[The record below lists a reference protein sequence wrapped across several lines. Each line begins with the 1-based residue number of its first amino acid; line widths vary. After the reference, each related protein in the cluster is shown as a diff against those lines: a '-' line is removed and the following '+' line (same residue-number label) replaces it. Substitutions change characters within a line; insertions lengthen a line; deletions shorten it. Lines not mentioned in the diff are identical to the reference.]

1 MTYVCPTT
9 HAPLVENADG
19 LRTASGGF
27 YPLLEDGIADF
38 IAGTSPADL
47 SDEIHAMYHS
57 AHAGEIY
64 RNFLDWLFA
73 SFNVDEDQ
81 FRRDLTSPL
90 RLKSGDMVLVTGC
103 GLGEDLFPIARAIG
117 PSGRLYAQDLSKT
130 MVLHASK
137 NFAKQ
142 CDILQPKFFV
152 GDARSLP
159 FGAATFDAVFHFGG
173 INLFGNMK
181 DAIAEMA
188 RVTRPGGRVVFGDE
202 SVAPWLRNS
211 EYAKVA
217 ITNNPLWASPL
228 PLADLP
234 HESDDVHCSWILG
247 NCFYLIDFRVSAQGP
262 IMNIDVLHKGRR
274 GGTARSRYY
283 GQLEGISPE
292 LRAKVLD
299 AATRNGVSIHEWLER
314 KLTEAISKA

>member
-1 MTYVCPTT
+1 MTYVCPAT
-9 HAPLVENADG
+9 HAPLVENTDG
-19 LRTASGGF
+19 LRTTSGNF
-27 YPLLEDGIADF
+27 YPLLDGDIADF
-38 IAGTSPADL
+38 IAGTSAASL
-47 SDEIHAMYHS
+47 SDEVHAMYHS

-73 SFNVDEDQ
+73 SFNVNEDQ
-81 FRRDLTSPL
+81 FREDLTSPL
-90 RLKSGDMVLVTGC
+90 RLKSGDTVLVTGC

-130 MVLHASK
+130 MVLHASR
-137 NFAKQ
+137 NFARQ
-142 CDILQPKFFV
+142 CDTLRPKFFI

-159 FGAATFDAVFHFGG
+159 FATGTFDAVFHFGG
-173 INLFGNMK
+173 INLFGDMK
-181 DAIAEMA
+181 QSIAEMA
-188 RVTRPGGRVVFGDE
+188 RVTRPGGRVAFGDE
-202 SVAPWLRNS
+202 SVAPWLRSS

-217 ITNNPLWASPL
+217 IANNPLWASPL

-234 HESDDVHCSWILG
+234 YESDDVHCSWVLG
-247 NCFYLIDFRVSAQGP
+247 NCFYLIDFRVSSHGP
-262 IMNIDVLHKGRR
+262 VMNIDIPHKGRR

-292 LRAKVLD
+292 LHGKVLV
-299 AATRNGVSIHEWLER
+299 AAMRDGVSIHEWLER